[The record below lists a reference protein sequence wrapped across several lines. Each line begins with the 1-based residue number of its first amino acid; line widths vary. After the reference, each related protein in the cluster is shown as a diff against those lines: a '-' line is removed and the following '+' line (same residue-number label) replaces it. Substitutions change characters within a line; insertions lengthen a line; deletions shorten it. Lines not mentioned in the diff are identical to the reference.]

1 MGKDS
6 GGSAPAVPDYTALA
20 NQQSKNNLALL
31 RAQTEANR
39 VNQVTPYGNLTYSHN
54 PNRTFDQS
62 GYDKAMQDYERQ
74 MDAYTSGNAGPQT
87 IEYVGDGLA
96 SYPRIVGGGME
107 SPVMPTRDSFYSGAQ
122 DGGWTATTTLS
133 PDQQAILDAQE
144 KLSQTNLGT
153 AQRFAEGFD
162 PTLNM
167 SALPSTRINPGET
180 YTDAALRFLQPQWDQ
195 QSDAER
201 TRLANRGITL
211 GSDAYS
217 SANRDLNDR
226 LDRARIQTTML
237 GLDKDQSA
245 RANAFNEQLARGNYG
260 TNVIN
265 ALKSGSQVT
274 NPGFVNVPSQGY
286 TPGPDLL
293 GAAQQT
299 YNGQLQNYNA
309 NVASDNSM
317 MGGLF
322 GLAGSALS
330 GGGLGALGGL
340 FGASSVAAPA
350 LMPFGWS

>member
-6 GGSAPAVPDYTALA
+6 GSAPAVPDYTALA
-20 NQQSKNNLALL
+20 NQQSKNNLELL

-74 MDAYTSGNAGPQT
+74 MDAYTKGGASGPT
-87 IEYVGDGLA
+87 EMVWDGLA
-96 SYPRIVGGGME
+96 SYARPTSSLG

-201 TRLANRGITL
+201 TRLANQGITL

-245 RANAFNEQLARGNYG
+245 RANAFNEQVAAGNYG
-260 TNVIN
+260 TNVMN
-265 ALKSGSQVT
+265 ALRSGSQVT
-274 NPGFVNVPSQGY
+274 NPGFVSVPSQGY

-309 NVASDNSM
+309 SVASDNSM